1 MSISNTFVN
10 KVDLI
15 FTHTIDLNYY
25 KKTTLTTGGNNP
37 INIFLSLKTLIYVSK
52 TMQIIANII
61 NSHPT
66 WEPQKKKSLEIIIL
80 NFLYIV
86 VTNIRFP
93 FFKQQIHVCIYYPDT
108 LALVMALFS
117 CKASCRSIPN

>member
-25 KKTTLTTGGNNP
+25 KKTALTTGGNNP
-37 INIFLSLKTLIYVSK
+37 INTFLSLKTLIYVSK

-66 WEPQKKKSLEIIIL
+66 WEPKKKSLEIIIL

-93 FFKQQIHVCIYYPDT
+93 FFKQQIHVCMYYPDT
-108 LALVMALFS
+108 LALVMTLFP
-117 CKASCRSIPN
+117 CKVSCRSIPN

>member
-66 WEPQKKKSLEIIIL
+66 WEPKKKKIAG
-80 NFLYIV
+80 NYYFK
-86 VTNIRFP
+86 
-93 FFKQQIHVCIYYPDT
+93 FFIHRGYQYSVSIFQTTDT
-108 LALVMALFS
+108 RMHVL
-117 CKASCRSIPN
+117 P